1 MNRPTALAVLFKG
14 GKRDETVYMRGAP
27 RRLIRSW
34 LMRQVV
40 LASHHRFAQGLA
52 DTLEFL
58 GAKCNFRVVC
68 AYVDEQPLE
77 PQVKEIFDGFGAEDE
92 VLVLTDILAG
102 SVNQKFLPY
111 VAPNVFVVAGVNVV
125 LAMELCLAPAPLTA
139 EGIQEAIDVAG
150 QSIKLIN
157 TIQIEDDEDD
167 E

>member
-1 MNRPTALAVLFKG
+1 
-14 GKRDETVYMRGAP
+14 MRH
-27 RRLIRSW
+27 
-34 LMRQVV
+34 VV

-58 GAKCNFRVVC
+58 GAKCDFHIIC
-68 AYVDEQPLE
+68 AYVDESPLE
-77 PQVKEIFDGFGAEDE
+77 PQVEAVFEQFAPEDE

-111 VAPNVFVVAGVNVV
+111 ANDHVFVVAGINVV

-139 EGIQEAIDVAG
+139 AGIEASIAMAS

>member
-1 MNRPTALAVLFKG
+1 
-14 GKRDETVYMRGAP
+14 
-27 RRLIRSW
+27 
-34 LMRQVV
+34 MRQVI
-40 LASHHRFAQGLA
+40 LASHHKFAQGLA

-58 GAKCNFRVVC
+58 GAKCDFHVIC
-68 AYVDEQPLE
+68 AYVDDTPLE
-77 PQVKEIFDGFGAEDE
+77 PQVETVFDAISPDDE

-139 EGIQEAIDVAG
+139 EGVQNAIDMAG
-150 QSIKLIN
+150 QSIKLLN
-157 TIQIEDDEDD
+157 TIQVEDDEDD

>member
-1 MNRPTALAVLFKG
+1 
-14 GKRDETVYMRGAP
+14 
-27 RRLIRSW
+27 
-34 LMRQVV
+34 MRQVI
-40 LASHHRFAQGLA
+40 LASHHKFAQGLA

-58 GAKCNFRVVC
+58 GAKCDFHVIC
-68 AYVDEQPLE
+68 AYVDDTPLE
-77 PQVKEIFDGFGAEDE
+77 PQVEVVFDAISPDDE

-139 EGIQEAIDVAG
+139 EGIQNAIDMAG
-150 QSIKLIN
+150 QSIKLLN
-157 TIQIEDDEDD
+157 TIQVEDDEDD

>member
-1 MNRPTALAVLFKG
+1 
-14 GKRDETVYMRGAP
+14 
-27 RRLIRSW
+27 
-34 LMRQVV
+34 MRQVI
-40 LASHHRFAQGLA
+40 LASHHKFAQGLA

-58 GAKCNFRVVC
+58 GAKCDFHVIC
-68 AYVDEQPLE
+68 AYVDDTPLE
-77 PQVKEIFDGFGAEDE
+77 LQVEAAFDAISPDDE

-139 EGIQEAIDVAG
+139 EGIQNAIDMAG
-150 QSIKLIN
+150 QSIKLLN
-157 TIQIEDDEDD
+157 TIQVEDDEDD

>member
-1 MNRPTALAVLFKG
+1 
-14 GKRDETVYMRGAP
+14 
-27 RRLIRSW
+27 
-34 LMRQVV
+34 MRQVI
-40 LASHHRFAQGLA
+40 LASHHKFAQGLA

-58 GAKCNFRVVC
+58 GAKCDFHVIC
-68 AYVDEQPLE
+68 AYVDDTPLE
-77 PQVKEIFDGFGAEDE
+77 PQVETVFDAISPDDE

-139 EGIQEAIDVAG
+139 EGIQNAIDMAG
-150 QSIKLIN
+150 QSIKLLN
-157 TIQIEDDEDD
+157 TLQVEDDEDD

>member
-1 MNRPTALAVLFKG
+1 
-14 GKRDETVYMRGAP
+14 
-27 RRLIRSW
+27 
-34 LMRQVV
+34 MRQVI
-40 LASHHRFAQGLA
+40 LASHHKFAQGLA

-58 GAKCNFRVVC
+58 GTKCDFHVIC
-68 AYVDEQPLE
+68 AYVDDTPLE
-77 PQVKEIFDGFGAEDE
+77 PQVEAVFDAISPDDE

-139 EGIQEAIDVAG
+139 EGIQNAIDMAG
-150 QSIKLIN
+150 QSIKLLN
-157 TIQIEDDEDD
+157 TIQVEDDEDD

>member
-1 MNRPTALAVLFKG
+1 
-14 GKRDETVYMRGAP
+14 
-27 RRLIRSW
+27 
-34 LMRQVV
+34 MRQVI
-40 LASHHRFAQGLA
+40 LASHHQFAQGLA

-58 GAKCNFRVVC
+58 GAKCDFHVIC
-68 AYVDEQPLE
+68 AYVDDTPLE
-77 PQVKEIFDGFGAEDE
+77 PQVETVFDAISPDDE

-139 EGIQEAIDVAG
+139 EGIQNAIDMAG
-150 QSIKLIN
+150 QSIKLLN
-157 TIQIEDDEDD
+157 TIQVEDDEDD

>member
-1 MNRPTALAVLFKG
+1 
-14 GKRDETVYMRGAP
+14 
-27 RRLIRSW
+27 
-34 LMRQVV
+34 MRQVI
-40 LASHHRFAQGLA
+40 LASHHKFAQGLA

-58 GAKCNFRVVC
+58 GAKCDFHVIC
-68 AYVDEQPLE
+68 AYVDDTPLE
-77 PQVKEIFDGFGAEDE
+77 PQVESVFDAISPDDE

-139 EGIQEAIDVAG
+139 EGIQNAIDMAG
-150 QSIKLIN
+150 QSIKLLN
-157 TIQIEDDEDD
+157 TIQVEDDEDD

>member
-1 MNRPTALAVLFKG
+1 
-14 GKRDETVYMRGAP
+14 
-27 RRLIRSW
+27 
-34 LMRQVV
+34 MRQVI
-40 LASHHRFAQGLA
+40 LASHHKFAQGLA

-58 GAKCNFRVVC
+58 GAKCDFHVIC
-68 AYVDEQPLE
+68 AYVDDTPLE
-77 PQVKEIFDGFGAEDE
+77 PQVETVFDAISPDDE

-139 EGIQEAIDVAG
+139 EGIQNAIDMAG
-150 QSIKLIN
+150 QSIKLLN
-157 TIQIEDDEDD
+157 TIQDDEDD

>member
-1 MNRPTALAVLFKG
+1 
-14 GKRDETVYMRGAP
+14 
-27 RRLIRSW
+27 
-34 LMRQVV
+34 MRQVI
-40 LASHHRFAQGLA
+40 LASHHKFAQGLA

-58 GAKCNFRVVC
+58 GAKCDFHVIC
-68 AYVDEQPLE
+68 AYVDDTPLE
-77 PQVKEIFDGFGAEDE
+77 PQVKAVFDAISPDDE

-139 EGIQEAIDVAG
+139 EGIQNAIDMAG
-150 QSIKLIN
+150 QSIKLLN
-157 TIQIEDDEDD
+157 TIQVEDDEDD

>member
-1 MNRPTALAVLFKG
+1 
-14 GKRDETVYMRGAP
+14 MRH
-27 RRLIRSW
+27 
-34 LMRQVV
+34 VV

-58 GAKCNFRVVC
+58 GAKCAFHVIC
-68 AYVDEQPLE
+68 AYVDDRPLE
-77 PQVKEIFDGFGAEDE
+77 PQVEAVFEQFAPEDE

-102 SVNQKFLPY
+102 SVNQKFMPY
-111 VAPNVFVVAGVNVV
+111 ASDHVFVVAGVNVV

-139 EGIQEAIDVAG
+139 EGVEEAIDMAG

>member
-1 MNRPTALAVLFKG
+1 
-14 GKRDETVYMRGAP
+14 
-27 RRLIRSW
+27 
-34 LMRQVV
+34 MRQVI
-40 LASHHRFAQGLA
+40 LASHHKFAQGLA

-58 GAKCNFRVVC
+58 GAKCDFHVIC
-68 AYVDEQPLE
+68 AYVDDTPLE
-77 PQVKEIFDGFGAEDE
+77 PQVETVFDAISPDDE

-139 EGIQEAIDVAG
+139 EGIQNAIDMVG
-150 QSIKLIN
+150 QSIKLLN
-157 TIQIEDDEDD
+157 TIQVEDDEDD